1 MRRFLKV
8 VANNFSLKII
18 SVLVAIFIWYLVV
31 YNNDPTQTN
40 SYQVRITVTN
50 ESYIANGKQLYRID
64 EEYKTVTVYVT
75 GNRSELRGISEDN
88 IHVVADLT
96 QIVDMERDPIVV
108 PLSVTVD
115 GFDQTAISLS
125 RNTIPITIE
134 NVASKDLV
142 VSVSTGETEVDRNY
156 EIGNTTVTPSNI
168 TIYGP
173 ESVINSIDSVVAEI
187 DVTGLSESKEVSG
200 QLIFIDKA
208 QEKISD
214 SILQDDIT
222 IEGGTPTVMVDV
234 ELWEKISDVK
244 LEVEYSGQPADGYQV
259 SSIST
264 TPETLTVAGT
274 PEAVERLQNDG
285 KTITIPEE
293 YIDVSNLSSDLQT
306 EVDITKI
313 LPDDLKLASSMGDTV
328 TVNVTILPDESVEYH
343 LDVDDIQI
351 NNLSPSLTVSYD
363 KQSIN
368 LKISG
373 KTSVLDEITEADVS
387 ASIDLKDMKVGDYTV
402 PLNVT
407 LPDGCSLLGE
417 SKITI
422 HIKESADKDSDT
434 SS

>member
-285 KTITIPEE
+285 KIITIPKE
-293 YIDVSNLSSDLQT
+293 YIDVSDLSSDLQT
-306 EVDITKI
+306 EVDITEI
-313 LPDDLKLASSMGDTV
+313 LPDDIKLASSMSDTV
-328 TVNVTILPDESVEYH
+328 TVNVTILPNESVEYH